1 MIMMKRSC
9 LLNKKGTKPR
19 NRHQKRLKTTPVIT
33 KNVSKSQGKRSGNS
47 SKPPEKTPEKPK
59 KNKQIAKTSVKST
72 VRFNKSENEC
82 RRVLQ
87 NIFIGY
93 KFPNVRPDFMENN
106 RTKRCLELDCYNEKL
121 NLALEYNGKQHYKY
135 VPIFHKGDKDAYK
148 SQKERDELKKK
159 ICAIRDITL
168 IVVPYTV
175 PFKDIER
182 YIVNSVKKFIAKKY
196 IREEIKLKDINLS
209 HYPEIKEY
217 IKNYLESKMKMI
229 KRY

>member
-9 LLNKKGTKPR
+9 LLNKKGLKPR
-19 NRHQKRLKTTPVIT
+19 NRQQKRLKII
-33 KNVSKSQGKRSGNS
+33 SQGKRSGNS
-47 SKPPEKTPEKPK
+47 SKPPEKPK
-59 KNKQIAKTSVKST
+59 KNKQITKTSVKST
-72 VRFNKSENEC
+72 GQFNKSENEC

-106 RTKRCLELDCYNEKL
+106 KTKRCLELDCYNEKL

-148 SQKERDELKKK
+148 SQKKRDDLKKK
-159 ICAIRDITL
+159 ICAIRNITL

-196 IREEIKLKDINLS
+196 IREEIRLKDINLS